1 MKLVKC
7 IVRCSKVEQATD
19 ALMEIDVSGVTVTKV
34 AGRGRREQPRDV
46 WRGREYEVRY
56 SPQMMIDVLVADCQ
70 VDDVVRRLMD
80 VAHTG
85 MRGDGRVFVIPIDE
99 AYTIRTRVGGPD

>member
-1 MKLVKC
+1 M
-7 IVRCSKVEQATD
+7 VRSPATCGE
-19 ALMEIDVSGVTVTKV
+19 AAST
-34 AGRGRREQPRDV
+34 
-46 WRGREYEVRY
+46 EVRY

-80 VAHTG
+80 AAHTG
-85 MRGDGRVFVIPIDE
+85 MRGDGRVFVIPVDE